1 MMQIIKMMFTN
12 SGINKIYA
20 QTCEINTN
28 SRKLLEY
35 CCFSVDA
42 KLREHHDNKGA
53 VALDD

>member
-1 MMQIIKMMFTN
+1 MQIIKMMFTN